1 MRRVQ
6 IVGPS
11 ASPPEHVSQYSAGN
25 AVFWLL
31 FACYRP
37 ILAIAALQ
45 AEQIAVRRTPA
56 ATECGFG
63 YRSLRAAI
71 RRLRGVLPL
80 RSLLALPD
88 DSQISNA
95 DRSALTRG
103 FAQQH
108 FVGKGLPVQIDLH
121 RDGQAKEESQ
131 VVNTFAQLLVATRQL
146 EGGTVHR
153 LKYTDEVRHA
163 WGHGKRF
170 VADGPDWSERWAT
183 FQNDWFIGN
192 GKDIK
197 VDPVLPYA
205 TVYLGAKRFQHPLHH
220 RVQNYRKIK
229 ELNTQV
235 AHDPAAAFAYLR
247 EANALDDRSIDR
259 FLWKFITDPQ
269 ELSAVREK
277 VVKLR
282 SAQRG

>member
-1 MRRVQ
+1 MTASGAPPTPDVTPSRQTRESGFRGPALPSADDRQIRSKRLTQCDLSREMRRVQ

-108 FVGKGLPVQIDLH
+108 FVQPVRLH
-121 RDGQAKEESQ
+121 SIRYSGPRMRD
-131 VVNTFAQLLVATRQL
+131 RY
-146 EGGTVHR
+146 R
-153 LKYTDEVRHA
+153 
-163 WGHGKRF
+163 
-170 VADGPDWSERWAT
+170 
-183 FQNDWFIGN
+183 GN
-192 GKDIK
+192 
-197 VDPVLPYA
+197 YE
-205 TVYLGAKRFQHPLHH
+205 T
-220 RVQNYRKIK
+220 
-229 ELNTQV
+229 
-235 AHDPAAAFAYLR
+235 
-247 EANALDDRSIDR
+247 
-259 FLWKFITDPQ
+259 
-269 ELSAVREK
+269 
-277 VVKLR
+277 
-282 SAQRG
+282 